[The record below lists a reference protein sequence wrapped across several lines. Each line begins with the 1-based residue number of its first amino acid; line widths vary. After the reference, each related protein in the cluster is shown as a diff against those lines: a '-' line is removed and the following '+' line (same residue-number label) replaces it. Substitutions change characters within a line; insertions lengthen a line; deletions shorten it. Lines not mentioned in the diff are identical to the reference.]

1 MVDFENSCIKEA
13 ILMIIKMVINMLVVV
28 IRSIILYS
36 LIIFAIRLMGKRQ
49 LGELQPSELVV
60 TILVSNMAALPIE
73 NPNLPMLMGVIP
85 ILFVVS
91 IEVITSSISLRCR
104 GFRNFMSGN
113 AKIVIK
119 DGKINQAE
127 MKNVRY
133 SIDDLMESL
142 RENGIFDIRE
152 VQFAIVETTG
162 KINIYQKH
170 HAQCVT
176 TGMMEIEGQSKN
188 PPSVIISD
196 GEFVSDG
203 LNASEL
209 NKNWVLNILKKEKI
223 QLKDVFLFTADE
235 TGDYH
240 IIPKE

>member
-1 MVDFENSCIKEA
+1 M
-13 ILMIIKMVINMLVVV
+13 LIIKMVINMLVVV

-85 ILFVVS
+85 ILIVVS
-91 IEVITSSISLRCR
+91 IEVITSSISLRFK
-104 GFRNFMSGN
+104 GFRNFISGN
-113 AKIVIK
+113 ARIVIK
-119 DGKINQAE
+119 DGEINQAE

-152 VQFAIVETTG
+152 VQFAVVETTG

-170 HAQCVT
+170 YAKGVT
-176 TGMMEIEGQSKN
+176 AGMMDIDGENKN

-196 GEFVSDG
+196 GEFVPDG
-203 LNASEL
+203 LSATDL
-209 NKNWVLNILKKEKI
+209 NKNWVLGILKEEKI
-223 QLKDVFLFTADE
+223 SLKDVFLFTADE
-235 TGDYH
+235 SGDYH
-240 IIPKE
+240 IIPRE

>member
-1 MVDFENSCIKEA
+1 
-13 ILMIIKMVINMLVVV
+13 MLIVV
-28 IRSIILYS
+28 IRSVILYS

-85 ILFVVS
+85 ILIVVS
-91 IEVITSSISLRCR
+91 IEVITSTVALRFK
-104 GFRNFMSGN
+104 GFRNLMSGN
-113 AKIVIK
+113 ARIVIK
-119 DGKINQAE
+119 DGKINQTE

-152 VQFAIVETTG
+152 VQFAVVETTG

-170 HAQCVT
+170 YAQGVT
-176 TGMMEIEGQSKN
+176 AGMMAIDGQNKN

-196 GEFVSDG
+196 GEFVPDG
-203 LNASEL
+203 LSTSDL
-209 NKNWVLNILKKEKI
+209 KKNWVLDILTQERI
-223 QLKDVFLFTADE
+223 SLEDVFLFTADE
-235 TGDYH
+235 TGDYY